1 MSTRR
6 DFLKLAAF
14 GTVGISLF
22 PRLGKTAPGVFQGLE
37 SGFAG
42 ATPDKKGKRPNV
54 LFLIV
59 DDLTTTVGCYG
70 DRDARTPHMDALAAR
85 GVRFNRAYTQFA
97 LCNPSRCSFLTGCY
111 PERTGVYDLV
121 TSLRVALP
129 DVVTLPQLFKNA
141 GYTAGRIGKVFHVHD
156 PKTKLDVELGAP
168 LHKDSVILEEAKLA
182 ERSEGDLSDPPRKGG
197 GAEGKLY
204 NRCYAP
210 SPHPDKDF
218 TDYQIAEEAL
228 ATLEQFKDKPFFL
241 AVGFIR
247 PHTPYVA
254 PRRFFDALDP
264 KQIAMPAY
272 YQSGGED
279 RAKIPNAALRPNNNV
294 FRFAAPTLKEAR
306 EARRAYHAS
315 TAWVDSQVGRVL
327 AKLKE
332 LKFDDN
338 TIVLLTGDHG
348 YQLGEH
354 GLWAKQTL
362 FEEGTRVPL
371 LVAGPGI
378 KPGVCAGLVEQI
390 DIYPTLATLAG
401 LEIPK
406 SVQGMSLKE
415 QVADP
420 SKPGKPA
427 VFSTM
432 VSTHTKLMGRSVRD
446 DRYRYIEWDDGRGG
460 RQLYDHETDPHELTN
475 LADLPQ
481 HAARVGQMHDLLA
494 QHVQSV
500 RSK

>member
-6 DFLKLAAF
+6 DFLKLAGLGALAL
-14 GTVGISLF
+14 GF
-22 PRLGKTAPGVFQGLE
+22 PMLGKSAPAGSQSLE
-37 SGFAG
+37 R
-42 ATPDKKGKRPNV
+42 GKRPNV

-59 DDLTTTVGCYG
+59 DDLTTTLGCYG

-85 GVRFNRAYTQFA
+85 GVRFERAYTQFS
-97 LCNPSRCSFLTGCY
+97 LCNPTRCAFLTGCY
-111 PERTGVYDLV
+111 PERTEVYDLV

-129 DVVTLPQLFKNA
+129 QVVTLPQHFKNA
-141 GYTAGRIGKVFHVHD
+141 GYTAGRIGKVFHVGD
-156 PKTKLDVELGAP
+156 PKTKLDVEIGAA
-168 LHKDSVILEEAKLA
+168 LHKDSVVLEEAKLA

-197 GAEGKLY
+197 HEGAQY

-210 SPHPDKDF
+210 SAHPDGDF
-218 TDYQIAEEAL
+218 TDYKIAEDAIK
-228 ATLEQFKDKPFFL
+228 TLDEFKGKPFFL

-254 PRRFFDALDP
+254 PRRFFDAIDP
-264 KQIAMPAY
+264 TKIAMPAF
-272 YQSGGED
+272 YQAGGED

-294 FRFAAPTLKEAR
+294 FRFAAPSPKEAR
-306 EARRAYHAS
+306 AARRAYYAS
-315 TAWVDSQVGRVL
+315 TSWADSQVGRVL
-327 AKLKE
+327 VKLKE
-332 LKFDDN
+332 LKLDEN

-362 FEEGTRVPL
+362 FEEGTHVPL

-378 KPGVCAGLVEQI
+378 KPGVSAGLVEQV
-390 DIYPTLATLAG
+390 DIFPTLAALAG
-401 LEIPK
+401 LEIPS
-406 SVQGMSLKE
+406 SVQGMSL
-415 QVADP
+415 QPLVADT

-446 DRYRYIEWDDGRGG
+446 DRFRYIEWDDGRGG

-475 LADLPQ
+475 LAELPQ
-481 HAARVGQMHDLLA
+481 HAARVSQMHELLA
-494 QHVQSV
+494 QHVQNV
-500 RSK
+500 RRK